1 MQFKVGRFD
10 LALLDGGRFWLDG
23 GGMFGI
29 VPRSL
34 WGKQYPPDEVNRV
47 QIFCRSL
54 LIQTP
59 DHCAL
64 VDPGLGANWEGKWK
78 EILKITA
85 GNIRSELERH
95 GLKPADIQTCVF
107 THLHFDHAAG
117 ALDQMYGQWVP
128 AFPKA
133 DFVVQKDEF
142 EHALRP
148 GVRDR
153 ASYRV
158 VDILPLAQS
167 GRVKLVEGDA
177 ELFPGLRVVRVA
189 GHSPGLQ
196 AVVVESEGQR
206 AYYLSDLAPFI
217 AHLKPTWLAAYD
229 LDPSAVLREKQRL
242 LAEAEECRGLVL
254 LGHEPLHPA
263 GVPRRDADGNLFLEK
278 TKEYAHA

>member
-1 MQFKVGRFD
+1 MRFRLGQFE

-29 VPRSL
+29 VPRTL
-34 WGKQYPPDEVNRV
+34 WAKHYPPDEANRV
-47 QIFCRSL
+47 QIFCHAL
-54 LIQTP
+54 LVQTP
-59 DHCAL
+59 NRCVL

-78 EILKITA
+78 EILKLTP
-85 GNIRSELERH
+85 GNIRAELERH
-95 GLKPADIQTCVF
+95 GLKPPDIQTCIF

-117 ALDQMYGQWVP
+117 ALDQLYGQWVP

-133 DFVVQKDEF
+133 EFVVQRDEY

-153 ASYRV
+153 GSYRA

-167 GRVKLVEGDA
+167 GRVKLVEGDV

-196 AVVVESEGQR
+196 AVIIESEGHR
-206 AYYLSDLAPFI
+206 AYFLSDLVPFLG
-217 AHLKPTWLAAYD
+217 HLRPTWLAAYD
-229 LDPSAVLREKQRL
+229 LDSSAVLREKQRL
-242 LAEAEECRGLVL
+242 LAEAEQSGALVL
-254 LGHEPLHPA
+254 LAHEPLHPA
-263 GVPRRDADGNLFLEK
+263 GILKRDAEGSLFLEK
-278 TKEYAHA
+278 PKEFEYA